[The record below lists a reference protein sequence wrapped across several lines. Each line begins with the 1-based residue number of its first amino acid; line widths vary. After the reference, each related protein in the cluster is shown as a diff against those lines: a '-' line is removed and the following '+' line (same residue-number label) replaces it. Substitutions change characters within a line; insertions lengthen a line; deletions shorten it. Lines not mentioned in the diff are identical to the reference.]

1 MKLIVIPV
9 LLIIAAIFVFAQNH
23 NQPNE
28 GKNNMTEQ
36 TGFALSKIGQI
47 AVRVKDLDRA
57 TAFYRDKLGLK
68 HLHQTPSLSVLDC
81 GGITLLLA
89 RPENSAED
97 HPSSII
103 YFDVEDIQSAFKSL
117 SDRGV
122 SFVEKPNK
130 VGSLGDVD
138 VWIAIFR
145 DSEENMMG
153 LRSMATRK

>member
-1 MKLIVIPV
+1 MKLKFIPAFLIVASIV
-9 LLIIAAIFVFAQNH
+9 ALAQNYAH
-23 NQPNE
+23 PNE
-28 GKNNMTEQ
+28 RKNNMTEQ
-36 TGFALSKIGQI
+36 TGFALSKVGQI

-68 HLHQTPSLSVLDC
+68 HLHQAPSLSVLDC
-81 GGITLLLA
+81 GGITLLLS

-138 VWIAIFR
+138 VWIAVFR

-153 LRSMATRK
+153 LRSMTPKK

>member
-1 MKLIVIPV
+1 MKLKFIPAFLIV
-9 LLIIAAIFVFAQNH
+9 AAIAVFAQNH
-23 NQPNE
+23 EHSNE
-28 GKNNMTEQ
+28 RKNNMTEQ
-36 TGFALSKIGQI
+36 TGFALSKVGQI

-57 TAFYRDKLGLK
+57 TAFYRDKLRLK
-68 HLHQTPSLSVLDC
+68 HLHQAPSLSVLDC
-81 GGITLLLA
+81 GGITLLLT
-89 RPENSAED
+89 RPENAAED
-97 HPSSII
+97 HAASII

-153 LRSMATRK
+153 LRCMARRA

>member
-1 MKLIVIPV
+1 MKLKAIPM
-9 LLIIAAIFVFAQNH
+9 LLTVATICVFAQS
-23 NQPNE
+23 QKQSNE
-28 GKNNMTEQ
+28 RKNNMDGQ
-36 TGFALSKIGQI
+36 TGFALSKVGQI

-57 TAFYRDKLGLK
+57 TAFYRDKLGLI
-68 HLHQTPSLSVLDC
+68 HLHQAPSLSVLDC

-89 RPENSAED
+89 RRENSAED

-103 YFDVEDIQSAFKSL
+103 YFDVEDIQVAFKSL

-122 SFVEKPNK
+122 SFIETPNK
-130 VGSLGDVD
+130 VGSLGNVD

-153 LRSMATRK
+153 LRSMTPKI

>member
-1 MKLIVIPV
+1 MKLKFIPM
-9 LLIIAAIFVFAQNH
+9 LLIGAAIFVFAQN
-23 NQPNE
+23 QKQSNE
-28 GKNNMTEQ
+28 RKKDMAEQ
-36 TGFALSKIGQI
+36 TGFALSKVGQI

-57 TAFYRDKLGLK
+57 TIFYRDKLGLK
-68 HLHQTPSLSVLDC
+68 HLHQAPSVSVLDC
-81 GGITLLLA
+81 GGTTLLLA
-89 RPENSAED
+89 RPEAAED

-103 YFDVEDIQSAFKSL
+103 YFDVEDIQGAFKSL

-145 DSEENMMG
+145 DSEENQMG
-153 LRSMATRK
+153 LRSMTPRK